1 MQQVV
6 TMGLYGLPFE
16 GIKGI
21 RSEIAR
27 LQQQEVQWMD
37 ELNALQQVMRTTF
50 GYRLP
55 LTLSRRKNKA
65 YAPLMWRQGKT
76 SRRLYG
82 GLETPEGQGILKA
95 LPPEQQRE
103 LLNIEFKRI
112 HLNHVVGLLQYEIA
126 RLKRLESEFEAWRD
140 WMRDAN
146 RH

>member
-27 LQQQEVQWMD
+27 VQQQEAQWMD
-37 ELNALQQVMRTTF
+37 ALNALQQVMRTTF
-50 GYRLP
+50 SYRLP
-55 LTLSRRKNKA
+55 LTLSRRQNRA

-82 GLETPEGQGILKA
+82 GLDSLEGQGILKA